1 MIDIS
6 VFIIIKVKQR
16 EGKGLAQ
23 GYQLVSSRDE
33 LQARL
38 PGPKVHIQDS
48 FTLSH
53 ILELE

>member
-1 MIDIS
+1 MIDIL
-6 VFIIIKVKQR
+6 VFIIIKLKQR

-33 LQARL
+33 LQAGL
-38 PGPKVHIQDS
+38 PGPEAHIQDS
-48 FTLSH
+48 VSLSH

>member
-1 MIDIS
+1 MIDIL
-6 VFIIIKVKQR
+6 VFIIIKLKQR

-33 LQARL
+33 LQAGR
-38 PGPKVHIQDS
+38 PGPEAHIQDS
-48 FTLSH
+48 VSLSH

>member
-6 VFIIIKVKQR
+6 VFIIIKLKQR
-16 EGKGLAQ
+16 EGKGFAQ

-38 PGPKVHIQDS
+38 PGPEVHVQDS

>member
-6 VFIIIKVKQR
+6 VFIIIKLKQR

-53 ILELE
+53 FLELE